1 MIKRLIVENY
11 KSIETLDVEFGRV
24 TAFVGSNSSGKSNI
38 VDALRFLRD
47 AVRLGLDRAISDRHG
62 IDSIRRWSPK
72 KPYQIKISVEFEGI
86 GYSEEEFSGEYGLV
100 IGSSKSEG
108 TFSVLSE
115 HGNFLS
121 YDYISE
127 EEGSDEISFEN
138 ARIYFDRKSDGRI
151 SGSFNR
157 NIIGSKDTELESD
170 EIFLSS
176 LIGRIAFEQI
186 CDLLYNLEVYSV
198 YPNTLR
204 QPETPS
210 NDPILSSHGGNFCS
224 VFKRLRKSAAGKRRV
239 RDITDAMRLILGNLD
254 EIRIQSVGGYLT
266 PMFRVKEDN
275 EAGHD
280 FNVSQ
285 ISDGTLR
292 VLGLLLALYQ
302 SPRPDIIAL
311 EEPELTVNPGV
322 LRMLVE
328 SIREAS
334 EASQIILTTHSPELV
349 DMLNP
354 EEVRAVELEGGKT
367 IVNPVAQS
375 QLRAV
380 KENLFTLGQIMVS
393 EGISG

>member
-1 MIKRLIVENY
+1 
-11 KSIETLDVEFGRV
+11 
-24 TAFVGSNSSGKSNI
+24 
-38 VDALRFLRD
+38 
-47 AVRLGLDRAISDRHG
+47 
-62 IDSIRRWSPK
+62 
-72 KPYQIKISVEFEGI
+72 
-86 GYSEEEFSGEYGLV
+86 
-100 IGSSKSEG
+100 
-108 TFSVLSE
+108 
-115 HGNFLS
+115 
-121 YDYISE
+121 
-127 EEGSDEISFEN
+127 
-138 ARIYFDRKSDGRI
+138 
-151 SGSFNR
+151 
-157 NIIGSKDTELESD
+157 
-170 EIFLSS
+170 
-176 LIGRIAFEQI
+176 
-186 CDLLYNLEVYSV
+186 
-198 YPNTLR
+198 
-204 QPETPS
+204 
-210 NDPILSSHGGNFCS
+210 
-224 VFKRLRKSAAGKRRV
+224 
-239 RDITDAMRLILGNLD
+239 MRLILGNLD